1 MTVFANAKI
10 NLTLFV
16 GQKQNDGYHPVSTL
30 MQEVSLRDL
39 INIERADKDA
49 FFVSGANLPA
59 DGKNLCIK
67 ARDAFRTHTGINDPV
82 SITLEKHIP
91 HMAGLGGGSSDAAAV
106 LKALSDLFDAGINY
120 DEMLDIAATLG
131 SDVPFFIGGGCR
143 LCTGR
148 GERVSQKYSLEKTN
162 IVIAKGEAGLSTPEM
177 YGRLDASGNFIS
189 DNASFAIITKTKNI
203 KDALYNSFD
212 DIAEAICPDVA
223 KIKRIMFLNGA
234 QNAML
239 CGSGSAV
246 FGIYPDAVSAD
257 NAACILRENG
267 FFAESCVTVD

>member
-16 GQKQNDGYHPVSTL
+16 GQKQDDGYHPVSTL
-30 MQEVSLRDL
+30 MQEVSLRDV
-39 INIERADKDA
+39 INVERADKDA
-49 FFVSGANLPA
+49 FFVSDADLPT

-67 ARDAFRTHTGINDPV
+67 ARDAFRIHTGINNPV
-82 SITLEKHIP
+82 SISLEKHIP
-91 HMAGLGGGSSDAAAV
+91 HKAGLGGGSSDAAAV
-106 LKALSDLFDAGINY
+106 LKALDNMFDAGISC
-120 DEMLDIAATLG
+120 DIMLDIAAKLG

-148 GERVSQKYSLEKTN
+148 GECVSQKYGLKKLN

-177 YGRLDASGNFIS
+177 YRQFDMSGNAVF
-189 DNASFAIITKTKNI
+189 DDASFAVIDKTKEI

-212 DIAEAICPDVA
+212 AIAETICPDVA
-223 KIKRIMFLNGA
+223 KIKRIMLLSGA

-246 FGIYPDAVSAD
+246 FGIYQDAVSAD
-257 NAACILRENG
+257 NAANILRDAG